1 MNLLFDIGHPGQ
13 VHLLRNAISILKSRG
28 HEVTVTVKEIP
39 NAKSFWM
46 PMVYHGYPWGASMI
60 PFSSRAFRRQ
70 GTTTG
75 YGR

>member
-39 NAKSFWM
+39 NAQKLLDAYGISWL
-46 PMVYHGYPWGASMI
+46 PWA
-60 PFSSRAFRRQ
+60 Q
-70 GTTTG
+70 V
-75 YGR
+75 